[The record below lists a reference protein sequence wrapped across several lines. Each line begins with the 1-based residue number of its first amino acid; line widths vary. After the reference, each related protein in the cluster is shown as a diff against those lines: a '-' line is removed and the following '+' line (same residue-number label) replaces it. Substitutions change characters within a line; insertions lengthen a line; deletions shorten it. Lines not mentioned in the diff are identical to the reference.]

1 MEALFAQALIIC
13 SFDPASLIEVLA
25 NLQALD
31 EILGDVIESNA
42 IRTQRLLKPDMTETV
57 TGRHLQP
64 EMTKT
69 VTGRRLQDSSSSD
82 ATDTSYQLPPV
93 CVDECAPTDTS
104 CLCERLANCTK
115 TMTHYDLSV
124 LFAGGYIQNDTSRW
138 VWARLHIYC
147 PLD

>member
-1 MEALFAQALIIC
+1 MFYEGSICPTTDNIC
-13 SFDPASLIEVLA
+13 SFDREFLIEVLA
-25 NLQALD
+25 NLETLD
-31 EILGDVIESNA
+31 EILGDVIESSVELRPQQL
-42 IRTQRLLKPDMTETV
+42 IEPEMTETV
-57 TGRHLQP
+57 TGR
-64 EMTKT
+64 
-69 VTGRRLQDSSSSD
+69 RLKD
-82 ATDTSYQLPPV
+82 ADGADVPIDADAPDTSYHPPPV

-138 VWARLHIYC
+138 VWARLPIYC